1 MSQLVIRYILK
12 MYLPSMCFQDTV
24 DVDIF
29 RIELI
34 PGYFLIYWFIFLIFK
49 KWEALFSRNSSGGSE

>member
-49 KWEALFSRNSSGGSE
+49 KWEALFS